1 MNASVGQI
9 TGTRVDSA
17 SKHIIACRV
26 SEDALRILCDPET
39 RHRIHLDKHKYC
51 MHKDELVLCV
61 AKPFNPHNRMTYKVN
76 KQSYPPVITTLGDV
90 TEATKDTIRNVY
102 AQQTERAFN
111 AYKHDVQE
119 LIPEFQF
126 QGVANALAWAT
137 MNHGDNI
144 ASVLVCGM
152 ATIMNGHF
160 HCYTG
165 DYVQWYFDF
174 EHDVFQRDGRRMN
187 NAGANLIPIDPSD
200 NVEEDKTRREFFERN
215 AFGNYKNEA
224 TKNFFKKNVVYP
236 KPFYFNNGSYGDS
249 VRVFGR
255 VMNGGRPFEPIDV
268 LIMSQC
274 S

>member
-26 SEDALRILCDPET
+26 SEDALRILCNPEM

-76 KQSYPPVITTLGDV
+76 KQSYPPVLTTLGDV
-90 TEATKDTIRNVY
+90 TEATKNTIRNVY
-102 AQQTERAFN
+102 AAETQREYNRMKFN
-111 AYKHDVQE
+111 MQE

-174 EHDVFQRDGRRMN
+174 EHDVFNREGKRILRGMPN
-187 NAGANLIPIDPSD
+187 NPIDEQD
-200 NVEEDKTRREFFERN
+200 NVESDKERREFFERN

-224 TKNFFKKNVVYP
+224 TKNAFKKNVVYP
-236 KPFYFNNGSYGDS
+236 KPFHFNNGSYGDS
-249 VRVFGR
+249 IRVFGR

>member
-26 SEDALRILCDPET
+26 SEDALKILSNPEFQ
-39 RHRIHLDKHKYC
+39 HRIHLDKYKYC

-61 AKPFNPHNRMTYKVN
+61 AKPFNPINRMTYKVN
-76 KQSYPPVITTLGDV
+76 RQSYPPVITTLGEV
-90 TEATKDTIRNVY
+90 TDDIKNEIMDIYASEGQLEYNQMKAEAT
-102 AQQTERAFN
+102 Q
-111 AYKHDVQE
+111 

-174 EHDVFQRDGRRMN
+174 EHVRFTKDGKRIYP
-187 NAGANLIPIDPSD
+187 GENLDPINQID
-200 NVEEDKTRREFFERN
+200 NVDNDKVRREFFERN
-215 AFGNYKNEA
+215 AMGNYKNEA
-224 TKNFFKKNVVYP
+224 SKSLYKKNIIYP
-236 KPFYFNNGSYGDS
+236 KPYYFNGGSYGDS
-249 VRVFGR
+249 IRVFGR

>member
-26 SEDALRILCDPET
+26 SEDALNILSDPEFK
-39 RHRIHLDKHKYC
+39 HRIHLDKHKYC

-61 AKPFNPHNRMTYKVN
+61 AKPFNPINRMTYKVN
-76 KQSYPPVITTLGDV
+76 RQSYPPVITTLGEV
-90 TEATKDTIRNVY
+90 TENTKNGIMNIY
-102 AQQTERAFN
+102 AAESEIDYNEMKAN
-111 AYKHDVQE
+111 AVQ

-126 QGVANALAWAT
+126 QGVANAQAWAT

-174 EHDVFQRDGRRMN
+174 EHVRFSKEGKRIY
-187 NAGANLIPIDPSD
+187 NAPLVRAINQED
-200 NVEEDKTRREFFERN
+200 NEDNEKTRREWFERN
-215 AFGNYKNEA
+215 AMGNYKNDT
-224 TKNFFKKNVVYP
+224 TKSIFKKNIVYP
-236 KPFYFNNGSYGDS
+236 KPYYFNGGSYGDS
-249 VRVFGR
+249 IRIFGR